1 MTQDVTTPTMSET
14 ALVRLLDADIE
25 TAQIYAD
32 STLAPERRRALD
44 FYYGEIDVPPDDGGS
59 SATTSDVAETI
70 EWILPTLLRIFTQGA
85 EIARF
90 EPVGPGD
97 ETAARQATDYT
108 NHVFM
113 KDNPGFLIL
122 YTWFKDALL
131 HKNGVIKHF
140 WEENTTVRTVSL
152 GGLSIG
158 ELTNLFAEA
167 EQNGDALD
175 IVEQRAQ
182 ENGALFDVTLR
193 RIVREGRIRVEPV
206 PPEEF
211 LIDPEARSLD
221 TARFIAHA
229 AKRSAGALIA
239 QGFDPALIE
248 TLPTAADDLRGEV
261 RGRRRASTWAKN
273 ARNDSLGR
281 EVTVYECYRRID
293 WDGDGIAE
301 LRKITLARGAGA
313 NGGTVLENVTID
325 EFPFS
330 DLSPILMPH
339 RWAGRSVA
347 ELVMDIQRIKSV
359 LMRQMLDNLYRV
371 NNPQKEVASTGADQ
385 NTLDDLLTNRV
396 GGIVRVRTPGTI
408 NALTTPFVAGA
419 SFPMLDYLDKVRASR
434 TGITDAAAGLDP
446 NVLQNQTATAVDRMF
461 SAAHGKVELIAR
473 VFAETGVKRAFR
485 AILRLLIRHQSKTRL
500 IRLRQDWIAM
510 DPRAWNADMDVTVTV
525 GLGAGHRDREIG
537 LLNTIAAK
545 QENILQQ
552 LGPQN
557 PLVSMKQYYNT
568 LARLVEA
575 AGLKTPQAYFTDPET
590 APQAVPQPMVEK
602 QDPQLVAMLAEID
615 RRKQALAAEIAQRRA
630 EFHAKQQLD
639 TMKAA
644 ADIRLRH
651 DKLALEAAFKQR
663 ALADQQD
670 RPKSPPEPDAE
681 RASADETEPDQRP
694 KDSGSQDD

>member
-1 MTQDVTTPTMSET
+1 MSLEESAQRMSEG
-14 ALVRLLDADIE
+14 ALVALLDADIE
-25 TAQIYAD
+25 TAQNYAD
-32 STLAPERRRALD
+32 SALAPERARALD
-44 FYYGEIDVPPDDGGS
+44 FYYGEIDIAPDDGGS
-59 SATTSDVAETI
+59 AATTTDVADTI

-90 EPVGPGD
+90 EPVGPED
-97 ETAARQATDYT
+97 EVAARQATDYA

-113 KDNPGFLIL
+113 KDNPGFLVL

-140 WEENTTVRTVSL
+140 WEETPVVRTVTL

-158 ELTNLFAEA
+158 ELTNLFSQAEA
-167 EQNGDALD
+167 NSDSLD
-175 IVEQRAQ
+175 IVEQRVQ
-182 ENGALFDVTLR
+182 GETGLFDVTLKR
-193 RIVREGRIRVEPV
+193 VQREGKIRIEAV

-211 LIDPEARSLD
+211 LIDPQARSLES
-221 TARFIAHA
+221 ARFVAHA
-229 AKRSAGALIA
+229 ATRHAGSLIA
-239 QGFDPALIE
+239 QGFDPALIDA
-248 TLPTAADDLRGEV
+248 LPSAAQDFRAEA
-261 RGRRRASTWAKN
+261 RGRTRAPSWPRD
-273 ARNDSLGR
+273 ARNDGPGR
-281 EVTVYECYRRID
+281 EIAVYECYRRID
-293 WDGDGIAE
+293 WDADGVAE
-301 LRKITLARGAGA
+301 LRKVTLARGGS
-313 NGGTVLENVTID
+313 GGRGIVLENVAID
-325 EFPFS
+325 EVPFS

-408 NALTTPFVAGA
+408 NPLTTPFVAGA

-434 TGITDAAAGLDP
+434 TGVSEAAAGLDP
-446 NVLQNQTATAVDRMF
+446 NALQNQTATAVDRMF
-461 SAAHGKVELIAR
+461 SAAQGKVELIAR

-485 AILRLLIRHQSKTRL
+485 SILRLLIRHQHKARL
-500 IRLRQDWIAM
+500 IRLRQEWITM

-537 LLNTIAAK
+537 LLNTIAEK

-575 AGLKTPQAYFTDPET
+575 AGLKTPHAYFTDPST
-590 APQAVPQPMVEK
+590 APVPLPTPSIEK
-602 QDPQLVAMLAEID
+602 QDPQLIAMLAEID
-615 RRKQALAAEIAQRRA
+615 RRKQALAAEIGQRQA
-630 EFHAKQQLD
+630 EFQAKQQLD
-639 TMKAA
+639 ALKLA
-644 ADIRLRH
+644 ADIRLRQS
-651 DKLALEAAFKQR
+651 KLALDAALKQ
-663 ALADQQD
+663 APIPP
-670 RPKSPPEPDAE
+670 RPKPDAGSKGE
-681 RASADETEPDQRP
+681 SEPDQRASAAAS
-694 KDSGSQDD
+694 DRGSDRDAG